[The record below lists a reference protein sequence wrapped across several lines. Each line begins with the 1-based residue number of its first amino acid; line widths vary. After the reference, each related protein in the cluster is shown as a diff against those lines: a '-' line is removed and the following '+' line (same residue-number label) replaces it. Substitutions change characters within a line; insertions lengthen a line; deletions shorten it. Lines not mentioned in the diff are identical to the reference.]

1 MTVFDHVPGLA
12 IAALGGAVVGLERQ
26 WSGHADGPAAR
37 FAGFRTFTL
46 LGLVGGIAGG
56 LITDGAPA
64 LAAVLVGGAAAL
76 VVAAYVRASR
86 TDVDG
91 TTEAAA
97 LVVLAAG
104 TLAGSGQLGLASG
117 LSAVTGLLLVE
128 KSRLHAFAAR
138 LDGVDLRAGIRF
150 AAMALVVLPLVPV
163 GPYGPAPGV
172 RPRELWA
179 LVLFFS
185 GLSFAGH
192 VARKAVGTKHGL
204 WVAGALGG
212 LISSTNVT
220 LTFARASREPDA
232 PSRALGVGTL
242 AANLL
247 LFPRVLTATAVLNW
261 PLAVVLLPRMLPPF
275 VLLAAVTA
283 WGVWRTPPQAGTSP
297 ASTNPL
303 RVGAA
308 LQMAVLFQV
317 VLYVVDA
324 AQAWFGQAGLLTS
337 AAALGLTDVDALT
350 VTMARGPGARAA
362 LDQAAQAITV
372 GILANTLLKAG
383 IAVVIGRGACRRLG
397 VSALLAVAA
406 VLAARLWLG

>member
-1 MTVFDHVPGLA
+1 MTVLDHVTGLA
-12 IAALGGAVVGLERQ
+12 IAALAGAVVGLERQ
-26 WSGHADGPAAR
+26 RSGHADGPAAR

-46 LGLVGGIAGG
+46 LGLLGGIGG
-56 LITDGAPA
+56 GFLAEGAPA

-86 TDVDG
+86 TDIDG

-117 LSAVTGLLLVE
+117 LAAFTGLLLVE
-128 KSRLHAFAAR
+128 KSRLHAFVAR
-138 LDGVDLRAGIRF
+138 LDEVDLRAGIRF
-150 AAMALVVLPLVPV
+150 AAMALIVLPLVPV
-163 GPYGPAPGV
+163 GPIGPTPGL

-192 VARKAVGTKHGL
+192 VARKAVGTRHGL

-220 LTFARASREPDA
+220 LTFARASRDSDG

-242 AANLL
+242 AANLV
-247 LFPRVLTATAVLNW
+247 LFPRVLAATAVLNW
-261 PLAVVLLPRMLPPF
+261 PLALTLLPLLMPPF
-275 VLLAAVTA
+275 AVLGAATA
-283 WGVWRTPPQAGTSP
+283 WSVWRTPAKAGASP
-297 ASTNPL
+297 ASANPL

-308 LQMAVLFQV
+308 LQMAALFQV
-317 VLYVVDA
+317 VLYVVHA
-324 AQAWFGQAGLLTS
+324 AQAWFGQAGLLAS
-337 AAALGLTDVDALT
+337 AAALGVTDVDALT
-350 VTMARGPGARAA
+350 VTMARGLGARAS
-362 LDQAAQAITV
+362 LDQAALAIAV
-372 GILANTLLKAG
+372 GILANTLLKGG
-383 IAVVIGRGACRRLG
+383 IALIVGRGAFRRLAA
-397 VSALLAVAA
+397 SALAVVAVILAGT
-406 VLAARLWLG
+406 LAAN